1 VPIDGSAP
9 QELVRFDDP
18 ARPVY
23 RDDFATDGDQVFFTV
38 SELSSTL
45 WTAAITRN

>member
-1 VPIDGSAP
+1 
-9 QELVRFDDP
+9 VRFDDP

-45 WTAAITRN
+45 WTATITRN